1 MSRVKIAGKLYL
13 CEFQIVNIRNMTE
26 YTIHLHEA
34 KQIIQTGDTQIQKYL
49 YTVQNEANQITQTGE
64 IQKYIHTV
72 QNEAKQIIQ
81 VAGHRGV
88 HVHSVVYT
96 WGKQGYKAG
105 DMQVILYNVQ
115 NIHVI

>member
-1 MSRVKIAGKLYL
+1 
-13 CEFQIVNIRNMTE
+13 MTE

-49 YTVQNEANQITQTGE
+49 YTVQNEANQITQAGD

-81 VAGHRGV
+81 VAGH
-88 HVHSVVYT
+88 SVAYT

-115 NIHVI
+115 IIHLS

>member
-1 MSRVKIAGKLYL
+1 M
-13 CEFQIVNIRNMTE
+13 
-26 YTIHLHEA
+26 
-34 KQIIQTGDTQIQKYL
+34 
-49 YTVQNEANQITQTGE
+49 QNEANQITQAGD

-88 HVHSVVYT
+88 HSVAYT

-115 NIHVI
+115 IIHLN